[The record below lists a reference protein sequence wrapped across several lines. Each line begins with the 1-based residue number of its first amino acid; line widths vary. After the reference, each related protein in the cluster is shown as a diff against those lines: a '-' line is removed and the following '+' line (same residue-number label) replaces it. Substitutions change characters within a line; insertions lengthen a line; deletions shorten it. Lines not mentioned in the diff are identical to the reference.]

1 MTGKR
6 INPSTRPAWLASLGM
21 SPVGLHW
28 RKLLIVAV
36 LSLGALLM
44 VLPYY
49 WMIISSLKPPEEL
62 YTYPPRFYVLHPTTA
77 PYTELFTLLPMARS
91 LFNSVFVAST
101 VTVSNMFLCSLAGY
115 AFAKLRF
122 PGRDA
127 IFLALISAMMI
138 PWQVFL
144 IPGFVIVKHLGWL
157 NTYWALIIPNLA
169 MPFGIFMCRQYIMSI
184 PDGLIEAARIDGYNE
199 FGIYWRVILPLVTPA
214 LATLAIF
221 TFLSQWNSF
230 VWPLI
235 VTQSSQMRTMPLI
248 IAVLNGQ
255 FGANFAMIMA
265 GALVVTLPMLLVFL
279 AFQRQF
285 IKGVF
290 LTTIRE

>member
-1 MTGKR
+1 MGR
-6 INPSTRPAWLASLGM
+6 LN
-21 SPVGLHW
+21 W
-28 RKLLIVAV
+28 RKLVIVMV
-36 LSLGALLM
+36 LSLGALAM
-44 VLPYY
+44 ILPYY
-49 WMIISSLKPPEEL
+49 WMVISSIKPPDEL
-62 YTYPPRFYVLHPTTA
+62 YTYPPRFYVQHPTLK
-77 PYTELFTLLPMARS
+77 PYIQLFTLLPMARS
-91 LFNSVFVAST
+91 LFNSLYVASA
-101 VTVSNMFLCSLAGY
+101 VTLSNMFLCSLAGY

-122 PGRDA
+122 PGRDT

-144 IPGFVIVKHLGWL
+144 IPGFVIVKQFGWL
-157 NTYWALIIPNLA
+157 NTFRALIVPNLA
-169 MPFGIFMCRQYIMSI
+169 MPFGIFLCRQYIMSI
-184 PDGLIEAARIDGYNE
+184 PDGLIEAARIDGYHE
-199 FGIYWRVILPLVTPA
+199 FGIYTRVILPLITPA

-235 VTQSSQMRTMPLI
+235 IVQSGEMRTVPLI

-279 AFQRQF
+279 LFQRQF
-285 IKGVF
+285 IRGVF
-290 LTTIRE
+290 LTSIRE

>member
-1 MTGKR
+1 M
-6 INPSTRPAWLASLGM
+6 
-21 SPVGLHW
+21 GLHW
-28 RKLLIVAV
+28 RTLLIVAV

-49 WMIISSLKPPEEL
+49 WMVISSLKPPEEL
-62 YTYPPRFYVLHPTTA
+62 YTYPPRFYVLHPTVA
-77 PYTELFTLLPMARS
+77 PYAELFTLLPMARS
-91 LFNSVFVAST
+91 LLNSVFVAST

-255 FGANFAMIMA
+255 FGANFAMVMA

>member
-1 MTGKR
+1 M
-6 INPSTRPAWLASLGM
+6 N
-21 SPVGLHW
+21 W
-28 RKLLIVAV
+28 RKLVVLGVLI
-36 LSLGALLM
+36 LGAAVM
-44 VLPYY
+44 VVPYY
-49 WMIISSLKPPEEL
+49 WMAISSLKPPAEL
-62 YTYPPRFYVLHPTTA
+62 YTYPPTFTVQRPTLQA
-77 PYTELFTLLPMARS
+77 YRELFTLLPMARS
-91 LFNSVFVAST
+91 LFNSLFVAGT
-101 VTVSNMFLCSLAGY
+101 VTISNMLFCSMAGY

-122 PGRDA
+122 PWRDT

-144 IPGFVIVKHLGWL
+144 IPGFIIVKNLGWL
-157 NTYWALIIPNLA
+157 NTFWALIVPNLA
-169 MPFGIFMCRQYIMSI
+169 MPFGIFLCRQYTMSV

-199 FGIYWRVILPLVTPA
+199 LGIYWRVILPLLTPA

-235 VTQSSQMRTMPLI
+235 VVQSSEMRTVPLI
-248 IAVLNGQ
+248 IGVLNGQ
-255 FGANFAMIMA
+255 FGSNFAMLMA
-265 GALVVTLPMLLVFL
+265 GALIVTLPMLLVFL

-290 LTTIRE
+290 LTSIRE

>member
-1 MTGKR
+1 MRG
-6 INPSTRPAWLASLGM
+6 PA
-21 SPVGLHW
+21 VFDW
-28 RKLLIVAV
+28 RKALIVLVLVAGAV
-36 LSLGALLM
+36 LM
-44 VLPYY
+44 IIPYY
-49 WMIISSLKPPEEL
+49 WMGISSIKPLEEL
-62 YTYPPRFYVLHPTTA
+62 YTYPPRFYVQQPTFD
-77 PYTELFTLLPMARS
+77 PYRELFTLLPMARA
-91 LFNSVFVAST
+91 LFNSLFVASL
-101 VTVSNMFLCSLAGY
+101 VTLSNLFLCSLAGY

-122 PGRDA
+122 PGRDE
-127 IFLALISAMMI
+127 IFLAFISAMMI

-157 NTYWALIIPNLA
+157 NTFWALIIPNLA
-169 MPFGIFMCRQYIMSI
+169 MPFGIFLCRQYIMSI

-199 FGIYWRVILPLVTPA
+199 FGIYGKIILPLVRPA

-235 VTQSSQMRTMPLI
+235 VTQSSQMRTVPLI

-255 FGANFAMIMA
+255 FGANFAMVMA
-265 GALVVTLPMLLVFL
+265 GALIVTLPMLMVFL

-290 LTTIRE
+290 LTSIRE